1 MYFGFSD
8 NCLLVWDLSVTK
20 YDPIFVQK
28 MPNPD
33 QKCTGLEFTSDGK
46 HLCVSDISGKVMM
59 YVLSNI
65 SPHDKDEEQYNL
77 EYTIAKIIYG
87 TKYLPSV
94 LINERKEFAEVF
106 IKLDYE
112 KYGRKFS

>member
-1 MYFGFSD
+1 
-8 NCLLVWDLSVTK
+8 
-20 YDPIFVQK
+20 
-28 MPNPD
+28 MPNPN
-33 QKCTGLEFTSDGK
+33 QKCTGLEFTSDGQ
-46 HLCVSDISGKVMM
+46 HLCVSDISGKVMV

-65 SPHDKDEEQYNL
+65 SSHDIDDEKYQLLYA
-77 EYTIAKIIYG
+77 IAKIIYG

-94 LINERKEFAEVF
+94 LINERKEFAKVF